1 MRSASRSFYV
11 FLCACCLS
19 LGLYPL
25 RTRVTAQQPAASE
38 MSTALAAA
46 PYLRTVLPPDALV
59 YVRIASPWGL
69 LGVPKGNMLGEAL
82 ASESFRMAMSVLQ
95 GAVVNNLLGPMQPQI
110 GPLPGVLLDQV
121 RSPLEL
127 VVLRPAGGAVVLP
140 DLLLLV
146 QLRSASRDDA
156 NALLQTLAQ
165 AEPALQI
172 ETPLD
177 QAGVGRLQYI
187 GIPILAFF
195 DTASR
200 RLFLLVTQN
209 PAPTTLTQR
218 LQSLQPRADAPM
230 LPLEAEVDA
239 SGQGLFVWLDAKTL
253 FEMAQSSV
261 SPEQHMMLQRLG
273 AYEIKQVA
281 AGMGISH
288 GKGRLKLILD
298 MPKVG
303 IRALLPAVEAP
314 LAFDAAGAPEA
325 LLMLG
330 LPNADDWR
338 QAEAF
343 VKPNVPN
350 VDERLQPFKDSVLTA
365 TGLRFDDWLNL
376 FGPELAYVA
385 DAAGQYSVLRLRAPE
400 QFAKLLEVLQN
411 KYGFRYQQRELHGQ
425 TYAHLTIPDIEEL
438 VARVYPDLWAKMGPT
453 PADRLV
459 WRWFSVFPGHLYW
472 KMEGEYLIMAQ
483 IPQVLIDRDRIATKT
498 PIKSWLRDV
507 QKLPGED
514 ALFIA
519 SAQAEGVPKLIYT
532 LYLQVLQSLGDVAEH
547 RLDLFALP
555 SAMELNLPQRG
566 SYGVKFTSSAHRLAL
581 EATYES
587 NPFEFLLMGGGM
599 RTAAIAGVLAA
610 IAVPNFLEYRIRAEI
625 GRQIVQVAAFKT
637 VMAEFYAAQGRF
649 PTEEEISDV
658 FAALEAAPIA
668 PQIDIEPDTG
678 IIVLDVKQ
686 DKLGDK
692 NRVYFRPTP
701 QGRTLQWSCQTDFE
715 VQYTLRECR

>member
-1 MRSASRSFYV
+1 
-11 FLCACCLS
+11 
-19 LGLYPL
+19 
-25 RTRVTAQQPAASE
+25 
-38 MSTALAAA
+38 
-46 PYLRTVLPPDALV
+46 
-59 YVRIASPWGL
+59 
-69 LGVPKGNMLGEAL
+69 
-82 ASESFRMAMSVLQ
+82 
-95 GAVVNNLLGPMQPQI
+95 
-110 GPLPGVLLDQV
+110 
-121 RSPLEL
+121 
-127 VVLRPAGGAVVLP
+127 
-140 DLLLLV
+140 
-146 QLRSASRDDA
+146 
-156 NALLQTLAQ
+156 
-165 AEPALQI
+165 
-172 ETPLD
+172 
-177 QAGVGRLQYI
+177 
-187 GIPILAFF
+187 
-195 DTASR
+195 
-200 RLFLLVTQN
+200 
-209 PAPTTLTQR
+209 
-218 LQSLQPRADAPM
+218 
-230 LPLEAEVDA
+230 
-239 SGQGLFVWLDAKTL
+239 
-253 FEMAQSSV
+253 
-261 SPEQHMMLQRLG
+261 
-273 AYEIKQVA
+273 
-281 AGMGISH
+281 
-288 GKGRLKLILD
+288 
-298 MPKVG
+298 
-303 IRALLPAVEAP
+303 
-314 LAFDAAGAPEA
+314 
-325 LLMLG
+325 MLG

-343 VKPNVPN
+343 IKPNVPD
-350 VDERLQPFKDSVLTA
+350 VDERLQPFKDGVLAA
-365 TGLRFDDWLNL
+365 TGLGFDEWLNL

-400 QFAKLLEVLQN
+400 KFATLLDVLQN
-411 KYGFRYQQRELHGQ
+411 KYGFRHQQRELHGQ

-438 VARVYPDLWAKMGPT
+438 VARVYPELWANMGLT

-566 SYGVKFTSSAHRLAL
+566 SYGMKFTSSTHRLAL

-599 RTAAIAGVLAA
+599 RTAAIAGVLTA
-610 IAVPNFLEYRIRAEI
+610 IAVPNFLEYRMRAEI
-625 GRQIVQVAAFKT
+625 GRQISQVAAFKT

-649 PTEEEISDV
+649 PTEEEISDA
-658 FAALEAAPIA
+658 FAALEVAPIA

-692 NRVYFRPTP
+692 NRVYFRPIP

-715 VQYTLRECR
+715 VQYTLQECR